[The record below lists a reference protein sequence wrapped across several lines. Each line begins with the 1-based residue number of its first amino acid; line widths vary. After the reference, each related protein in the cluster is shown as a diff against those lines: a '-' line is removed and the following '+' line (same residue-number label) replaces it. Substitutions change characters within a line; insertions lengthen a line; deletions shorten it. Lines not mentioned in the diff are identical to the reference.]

1 MCGHPLSLLPS
12 LFHRI
17 YRRQYTS
24 LYTMYM
30 VYSADDLTSLKV
42 VLFVLWIETIRF
54 FTVPTQKDFVIIHYQ
69 QNHE

>member
-1 MCGHPLSLLPS
+1 
-12 LFHRI
+12 
-17 YRRQYTS
+17 
-24 LYTMYM
+24 MYM